1 MDDFKKLACELF
13 DVVMEEHTLLAVAA
27 ITGSDDMV
35 KHFMDKSKDVSGFL
49 IEHGDEF
56 HRARFEVEANEELN
70 SEV

>member
-1 MDDFKKLACELF
+1 MDNFKKLACELF

-27 ITGSDDMV
+27 ITGSDDMTG
-35 KHFMDKSKDVSGFL
+35 HFMDKSKEVSSFL

-56 HRARFEVEANEELN
+56 RKARFEVKANKMLN